1 MVVLFN
7 NNICIVI
14 VDCKCKYMVML
25 LEEDIFMFYVGD
37 LVFLME
43 DVKNFCFIVD
53 EYCRFLEENNRFV
66 EEKWV
71 LMNLLILMN

>member
-1 MVVLFN
+1 
-7 NNICIVI
+7 
-14 VDCKCKYMVML
+14 MVML

-53 EYCRFLEENNRFV
+53 EYCRFLEENYRFV
-66 EEKWV
+66 EEK
-71 LMNLLILMN
+71 